1 MVKLFERVTLVY
13 IVTMKTDRSGSVIV
27 HSANTKTPM
36 LVFAA
41 PIV

>member
-1 MVKLFERVTLVY
+1 MVELLERVTLVY
-13 IVTMKTDRSGSVIV
+13 IVTMKADRSCSVIV
-27 HSANTKTPM
+27 HSANTKASM